1 MTALGNAFV
10 KAHGKNIARYHRLLR
25 TRLSDVER
33 NYIESRILEE
43 RAALQALATVDD
55 PEPTVDAAVA
65 AHAAV
70 VRVIGIQSRS
80 RSTFNCR
87 VDGI

>member
-1 MTALGNAFV
+1 MPVPGVVICIGGVGVQCDRNEWEDQMTVLGNAFA
-10 KAHGKNIARYHRLLR
+10 KAHDRNIARYHRLLR

-55 PEPTVDAAVA
+55 PEPTA
-65 AHAAV
+65 
-70 VRVIGIQSRS
+70 G
-80 RSTFNCR
+80 T
-87 VDGI
+87 